1 MREKKKIKEGRD
13 RDKDN
18 VCEGEKQD
26 EEKKKNVWMK

>member
-18 VCEGEKQD
+18 VCGEK
-26 EEKKKNVWMK
+26 EGTKKKNVWMK